1 MRAINDG
8 QKTLSA
14 IKEEMI
20 KVRCSFP
27 RCLAYSFRGTLA
39 DVDAW

>member
-27 RCLAYSFRGTLA
+27 QHATNSLREL
-39 DVDAW
+39 

>member
-20 KVRCSFP
+20 KVRFP
-27 RCLAYSFRGTLA
+27 FYYIFAGE
-39 DVDAW
+39 V

>member
-14 IKEEMI
+14 IKEEMV
-20 KVRCSFP
+20 KVCWPWAVEDLRV
-27 RCLAYSFRGTLA
+27 L
-39 DVDAW
+39 

>member
-8 QKTLSA
+8 QKILSA

-20 KVRCSFP
+20 KVRCSFSQEP
-27 RCLAYSFRGTLA
+27 TCLLGEF
-39 DVDAW
+39 

>member
-14 IKEEMI
+14 IKEEMV
-20 KVRCSFP
+20 KVCCSILWGLTGSS
-27 RCLAYSFRGTLA
+27 RSFC
-39 DVDAW
+39 

>member
-20 KVRCSFP
+20 KVRCSP
-27 RCLAYSFRGTLA
+27 PWCPAYPLRGTLA
-39 DVDAW
+39 DSGA

>member
-20 KVRCSFP
+20 KVRFP
-27 RCLAYSFRGTLA
+27 FYIF
-39 DVDAW
+39 AWEV